1 MKKPAAQFNCQK
13 GDTVIMERRQRG
25 RLVRRTL
32 TIVRTGIKN
41 EHGYPLSFLA
51 AGKGSR
57 WVKLAPFEDSA
68 DLRVVILPKELPA
81 ELAGFKEHPAVMVA
95 RVQGCDRYTYRL
107 ISRRNLEPV
116 CRVRV
121 ERQMQDIQ
129 FSDGT
134 WRAKDEEVASATE
147 FLSAGGRRMA
157 LKGLRIES

>member
-13 GDTVIMERRQRG
+13 GDTVIVERRQRG

-41 EHGYPLSFLA
+41 EQGCPLSFLA
-51 AGKGSR
+51 VGKGSGQ
-57 WVKLAPFEDSA
+57 VTLAPFEDSE

-81 ELAGFKEHPAVMVA
+81 ELAGFKEHPAVIVA
-95 RVQGCDRYTYRL
+95 RVPGCDRYTYRL

-121 ERQMQDIQ
+121 ERQTQDIQ

-147 FLSAGGRRMA
+147 FLSAGGRRMT

>member
-13 GDTVIMERRQRG
+13 GDTVIVERRQRG

-41 EHGYPLSFLA
+41 EHGCPLSFLA
-51 AGKGSR
+51 AGIGSR
-57 WVKLAPFEDSA
+57 RVKLAPFEDSA

-81 ELAGFKEHPAVMVA
+81 ELAGFAEHPAVMVA
-95 RVQGCDRYTYRL
+95 RVPGCDRYTYRL

-121 ERQMQDIQ
+121 ERQTQDIQ

-147 FLSAGGRRMA
+147 FLSAGGRRMT